1 MDSGAERKQKQIFGI
16 RLAGRSKCV
25 TARTGKQRFGCLL
38 DTGAET
44 SVLHER
50 MFRGLKGVTLRKKD
64 VDLQTANGSALKVL
78 GVADIDFKLGDKDF
92 RHSSVVVS
100 NLNRN
105 IILGND

>member
-1 MDSGAERKQKQIFGI
+1 MLLLGQGNKGLGAYLTQGQKH
-16 RLAGRSKCV
+16 LSCMK
-25 TARTGKQRFGCLL
+25 GCLE
-38 DTGAET
+38 D
-44 SVLHER
+44 
-50 MFRGLKGVTLRKKD
+50 LKGVTLRKKD

>member
-1 MDSGAERKQKQIFGI
+1 MK
-16 RLAGRSKCV
+16 
-25 TARTGKQRFGCLL
+25 GCLE
-38 DTGAET
+38 D
-44 SVLHER
+44 
-50 MFRGLKGVTLRKKD
+50 LKGVTLRKKD

-105 IILGND
+105 IILGNDYIEINGAILYFNIMKLRVGDTYVPFEEDIHIS